1 MKPRHKLS
9 SKEITE
15 KLYSN
20 ESHHKAF
27 LNPKIIKKEQV
38 VRMIQRAIDKYSNF
52 YEQRSASRERSQKKV
67 QSNKENSNI
76 SNKKIDVV
84 PRQQEMSAE
93 KLVKSLQ
100 MQEKKANVPKKE
112 RQV

>member
-9 SKEITE
+9 AKEITE
-15 KLYSN
+15 KLYAI

-52 YEQRSASRERSQKKV
+52 YE
-67 QSNKENSNI
+67 
-76 SNKKIDVV
+76 
-84 PRQQEMSAE
+84 
-93 KLVKSLQ
+93 
-100 MQEKKANVPKKE
+100 
-112 RQV
+112 